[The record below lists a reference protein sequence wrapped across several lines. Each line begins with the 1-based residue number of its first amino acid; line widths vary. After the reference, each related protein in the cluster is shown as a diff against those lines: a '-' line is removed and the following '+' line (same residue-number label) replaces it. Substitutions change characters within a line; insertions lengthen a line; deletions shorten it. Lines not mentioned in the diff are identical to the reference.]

1 MYLIGIAVG
10 SLAGSGFLH
19 LIPQAYGITD
29 DISYSMHHM
38 YVWKGLTM
46 MFGVYL
52 FYLVEKIM
60 KIMIYKRKVY
70 EYKYSN
76 FLIIIMN
83 NFSKKS

>member
-70 EYKYSN
+70 YIN
-76 FLIIIMN
+76 ILI
-83 NFSKKS
+83 F